1 MTTAII
7 QVRLNSK
14 RLPGKALLKINN
26 KTILQNII
34 DRLKKSKTIKKT
46 IVSTSNKKSDF
57 PIVSFCKK
65 NKILFFRGSLNNVFN
80 RVKKTSKKYRLNFFL
95 RVCAD
100 SPLIDP
106 VLIDKCMK
114 KYINGNYDIVT
125 NKFPRSYPK
134 GQTIEIIRVSSLNKI
149 NEKKLNP
156 DQKEHFT
163 KYFYENSKEFKIY
176 NLNFTKNKRLISMA
190 IDNKSNFNFLKKLCK
205 QYKDKINDM
214 SLSRL
219 IKIYEKKNI

>member
-14 RLPGKALLKINN
+14 RLPGKALLKIND
-26 KTILQNII
+26 KTVLQNII
-34 DRLKKSKTIKKT
+34 VRLKKSKSIKK
-46 IVSTSNKKSDF
+46 IIISTSNKKSDD

-65 NKILFFRGSLNNVFN
+65 NKIFVFKGSLDHVFN
-80 RVKKTSKKYRLNFFL
+80 RIKMTSKKFKLKYFL

-106 VLIDKCMK
+106 VLIDRCMK
-114 KYINGNYDIVT
+114 KFIKGNYDIVT

-134 GQTIEIIRVSSLNKI
+134 GQTVEIIKVSALNKI
-149 NEKKLNP
+149 NEKILTS

-163 KYFYENSKEFKIY
+163 KYFYDNPKKFRIY
-176 NLNFTKNKRLISMA
+176 NFNFSKQKKFISMA
-190 IDNKSNFNFLKKLCK
+190 LDNKTNFNFLKKLTK
-205 QYKDKINDM
+205 RYKDKINDL
-214 SLSRL
+214 SLNRL
-219 IKIYEKKNI
+219 IKIYEEKNI

>member
-14 RLPGKALLKINN
+14 RLPGKALLKIND
-26 KTILQNII
+26 KTVLQNII
-34 DRLKKSKTIKKT
+34 LRLKKSKSIKKI
-46 IVSTSNKKSDF
+46 IVSTSNKKSDD
-57 PIVSFCKK
+57 PIVRFCKK
-65 NKILFFRGSLNNVFN
+65 NEIFVFKGSLDHVFN
-80 RVKKTSKKYRLNFFL
+80 RIKMTSKKFKLNYFL

-106 VLIDKCMK
+106 VLIDRCMK
-114 KYINGNYDIVT
+114 KFIKGNYDIVT

-134 GQTIEIIRVSSLNKI
+134 GQTVEIIKVSALNNI
-149 NEKKLNP
+149 NEKILTS

-163 KYFYENSKEFKIY
+163 KYFYDNSKKFRIY
-176 NLNFTKNKRLISMA
+176 NLNFSKQKKFISMA
-190 IDNKSNFNFLKKLCK
+190 LDNKTNFNFLKKLTK
-205 QYKDKINDM
+205 KYKDKINDL
-214 SLSRL
+214 SLNQL